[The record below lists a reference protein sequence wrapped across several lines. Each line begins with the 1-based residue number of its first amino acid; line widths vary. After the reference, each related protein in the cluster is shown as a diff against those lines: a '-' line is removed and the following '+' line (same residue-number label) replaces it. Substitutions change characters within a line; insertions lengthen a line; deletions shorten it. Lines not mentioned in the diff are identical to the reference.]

1 MRDICSYRH
10 CTKKRDNVLIWVLF
24 GEENMHNES
33 PFRHVLERALNHS
46 LAHLDSL
53 DRAPVA
59 ATATLEMLRERLAR
73 PLSQQGVA
81 AGTVIDELVADTA
94 GGITGSA
101 GGRFFGWVIGG
112 ALPAALAAD
121 WLTSAWDQNAASF
134 ACAPAEAVIE
144 EVCGAWLKDLLRLPP
159 GASFALTSGCQM
171 AHLTAL
177 AAARNALL
185 ARSGW
190 DVERDG
196 LFGAP
201 HIRIL
206 SSDQY
211 HGSIT
216 RATRMLGMGTACVVG
231 LPANQAGQLAADTL
245 AHALAQDGGTLTI
258 VLLQA
263 GDLNIG
269 AYDCFA
275 DLIPLAHRHGAWV
288 HVDGAFGL
296 WANTSARHRHLLAG
310 VELADSWAT
319 DGHKWL
325 NVPYDSGFA
334 FVADPGAHR
343 AAMSYEAHYIS
354 HNELVREQ
362 KDWNPDWSRRGRG
375 VAAYAALRQLGRDG
389 VAGLVERCCEAAHRI
404 ATGIAALP
412 GTQLVWEPRINQGLV
427 RFLDPRSG
435 ATDTDHDN
443 WTDAVCAKVLAG
455 GESFFSNTTWRGK
468 RCMRISVCNW
478 QTDDSD
484 VARTIAAVAQ
494 ALAA

>member
-1 MRDICSYRH
+1 MS
-10 CTKKRDNVLIWVLF
+10 
-24 GEENMHNES
+24 EPS
-33 PFRHVLERALNHS
+33 PFRHALEHALRHS
-46 LAHLDSL
+46 LDHLDSL
-53 DRAPVA
+53 DQAPVG
-59 ATATLEMLRERLAR
+59 ATATLESLRARLAK
-73 PLSQQGVA
+73 PLNA
-81 AGTVIDELVADTA
+81 APMDAAAVLDALVADSA

-112 ALPAALAAD
+112 TLPAALAAD
-121 WLTSAWDQNAASF
+121 WLASAWDQNAASY

-144 EVCGAWLKDLLRLPP
+144 EVCGAWLKELLGLPE

-171 AHLTAL
+171 AHMTAL

-185 ARSGW
+185 SKAGW
-190 DVERDG
+190 NVERDG

-201 HIRIL
+201 PIRVL

-216 RATRMLGMGTACVVG
+216 RATRMLGMGTASVTG
-231 LPANQAGQLAADTL
+231 LPANALGQLEPATL
-245 AHALAQDGGTLTI
+245 ERALAERDGMLTI

-269 AYDCFA
+269 AYDDFA
-275 DLIPLAHRHGAWV
+275 TLIPLARRHGAWV

-296 WANTSARHRHLLAG
+296 WANASARHRHLLAG

-334 FVADPGAHR
+334 FVADAGAHR
-343 AAMSYEAHYIS
+343 AAMSYEAHYIA
-354 HNELVREQ
+354 HNDLVREQ

-389 VAGLVERCCEAAHRI
+389 VSELVERWCAAAHAI
-404 ATGIAALP
+404 AVGIGALA
-412 GTQLVWEPRINQGLV
+412 GAQLVWEPRINQGLV
-427 RFLDPRSG
+427 RFLDPRG
-435 ATDTDHDN
+435 VDDDG
-443 WTDAVCAKVLAG
+443 WTDAVCAAVVAG
-455 GESFFSNTTWRGK
+455 GEAFFSNTTWRGQ

-478 QTDDSD
+478 QTG
-484 VARTIAAVAQ
+484 AREAERAVAAVARV
-494 ALAA
+494 LAAPV

>member
-1 MRDICSYRH
+1 MRN
-10 CTKKRDNVLIWVLF
+10 T
-24 GEENMHNES
+24 S
-33 PFRHVLERALNHS
+33 PFRNVLERALAHS

-53 DRAPVA
+53 EHAPVA
-59 ATATLEMLRERLAR
+59 ASASLDTLRSRLAR
-73 PLSQQGVA
+73 PLNRESMA
-81 AGTVIDELVADTA
+81 PEAVIDELVADTA
-94 GGITGSA
+94 GGITGNA

-121 WLTSAWDQNAASF
+121 WLTAVWDQNAASF

-144 EVCGAWLKDLLRLPP
+144 EVCGAWIKELLGLPT

-171 AHLTAL
+171 AHITAL
-177 AAARNALL
+177 AAARHGLL

-201 HIRIL
+201 RIRIV

-216 RATRMLGMGTACVVG
+216 RATRMLGMGTACVIG
-231 LPANQAGQLAADTL
+231 LPANEAGQLAPATL
-245 AHALAQDGGTLTI
+245 ARALSEDADTLTI

-269 AYDCFA
+269 AFDNFEE
-275 DLIPLAHRHGAWV
+275 LIPLAHRHGAWV

-296 WANTSARHRHLLAG
+296 WVNASARHRHLLAG

-334 FVADPGAHR
+334 FVADPAPHR
-343 AAMSYEAHYIS
+343 AAMAYEAHYIS
-354 HNELVREQ
+354 HNDLVREQ

-375 VAAYAALRQLGRDG
+375 VAAYAALRQLGSEG
-389 VAGLVERCCEAAHRI
+389 VAALVERCCAAAHAI
-404 ATGIAALP
+404 TLGIAALP
-412 GTQLVWEPRINQGLV
+412 GAQLVWEPRINQGLV
-427 RFLDPRSG
+427 RFLDPRAG
-435 ATDTDHDN
+435 ASDADHDRQ
-443 WTDAVCAKVLAG
+443 TDVVCNAVVNG
-455 GESFFSNTTWRGK
+455 GEAFFSNTTWRGK

-478 QTDDSD
+478 QTSSRD
-484 VARTIAAVAQ
+484 VTRAVAAVAQ
-494 ALAA
+494 VLGNQWS